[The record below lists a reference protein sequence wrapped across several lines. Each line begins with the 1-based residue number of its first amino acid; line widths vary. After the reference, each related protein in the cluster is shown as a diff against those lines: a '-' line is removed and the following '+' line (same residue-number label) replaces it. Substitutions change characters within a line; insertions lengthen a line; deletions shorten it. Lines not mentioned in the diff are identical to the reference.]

1 MFSKMLHIQ
10 LASLLVASGI
20 VMGCF
25 AEEDETSTENHSLIT
40 RLDEA
45 FHALPCPPGLERE
58 SENGG
63 ESRLELARVESLRG
77 KVDVVAAYRAAVNL
91 HQLAECKNLPELKPE
106 AELAYGAFRSRV
118 AGNVLG
124 ASRARSL
131 GDTERERRLLIELSE
146 MVRPLLPDDA
156 ARADQRVR
164 RIDVASVAAR

>member
-1 MFSKMLHIQ
+1 MLPKALHIQ
-10 LASLLVASGI
+10 LTSLLVASGM

-25 AEEDETSTENHSLIT
+25 AGEDETSAKSQSLIT

-58 SENGG
+58 SENNVGA
-63 ESRLELARVESLRG
+63 RLELARVESLRG

-91 HQLAECKNLPELKPE
+91 HQIAECKNLPELKPE
-106 AELAYGAFRSRV
+106 AEVAYGAFRSRV
-118 AGNVLG
+118 AGNALG

-131 GDTERERRLLIELSE
+131 GDTARERRLLSELSE
-146 MVRPLLPDDA
+146 MLRPLLPNDA

-164 RIDVASVAAR
+164 QIDVARGAAR

>member
-1 MFSKMLHIQ
+1 MFSKVLFAQ
-10 LASLLVASGI
+10 LGSLLVAAGI
-20 VMGCF
+20 VMGC
-25 AEEDETSTENHSLIT
+25 APDQDEASVKNQSLIT

-45 FHALPCPPGLERE
+45 FYSLPCPPGLERE
-58 SENGG
+58 SEKNV
-63 ESRLELARVESLRG
+63 EARLELSRIEALRG

-131 GDTERERRLLIELSE
+131 GDMVRERRLLSELSE
-146 MVRPLLPDDA
+146 MVRPLLPEDA

-164 RIDVASVAAR
+164 RIDVALVAER